1 MILERA
7 HGTMNDPLRLPV
19 DIDVA
24 LRNMGTISIMVELE
38 KVVPGTAARC
48 ADAEALPPGE
58 IIVISVF
65 VLGDY

>member
-1 MILERA
+1 
-7 HGTMNDPLRLPV
+7 MNDPLRLPV

-24 LRNMGTISIMVELE
+24 LRNMGTISIMVEME
-38 KVVPGTAARC
+38 RVVPGTAARC
-48 ADAEALPPGE
+48 VDAEALPPGE